1 MEYEDITFDEN
12 EGIATLT
19 LNRPDRRNALSEGM
33 IEGIVA
39 ALDQVQKNNQIKVLV
54 ITGAGKAF
62 CAGGDIRRMGDRS
75 GMFGGN
81 AAELRDNYRFGIQ
94 RIPLALR
101 KLDKPTIA
109 SVNGSAMGAGC
120 DLACMCDIRIASEEA
135 KFSSSFVNVGLVPG
149 DGGTFFLP
157 RIVGLSKACE
167 MIFTGE
173 VIDAKEGQRIGLVSR
188 VVSPTELARATG
200 DLALKI
206 AKGPSVAIR
215 MAKLAIY
222 KGLESDLS
230 ANLELLAHLQAIAQN
245 TEDHKEGVT
254 AFLEKRA
261 PNFRG
266 K

>member
-1 MEYEDITFDEN
+1 MEYQDITFELS
-12 EGIATLT
+12 EGVATIT
-19 LNRPDRRNALSEGM
+19 LNRPERRNALSEGM
-33 IEGIVA
+33 IDSIVA
-39 ALDQVQKNNQIKVLV
+39 ALDRAQKDQAVKVLV
-54 ITGAGKAF
+54 ITGVGKAF
-62 CAGGDIRRMGDRS
+62 CAGGDIKRMDERG

-81 AAELRDNYRFGIQ
+81 PAELRDNYRFGIQ

-109 SVNGSAMGAGC
+109 AVNGAAMGAGC
-120 DLACMCDIRIASEEA
+120 DIACMCDIRIASEEA
-135 KFSSSFVNVGLVPG
+135 RFSSSFVNVGLVPG

-173 VIDAKEGQRIGLVSR
+173 IIDAKEAQRIGMISK
-188 VVSPTELARATG
+188 VVPSSELAKATEE
-200 DLALKI
+200 LALKI
-206 AKGPSVAIR
+206 AKGPTLTIR

-222 KGLESDLS
+222 QGLEGTLS

-245 TEDHKEGVT
+245 TEDHKEGVK
-254 AFLEKRA
+254 AFMEKRT
-261 PNFRG
+261 PNFQG

>member
-1 MEYEDITFDEN
+1 MGYQDITFDVK
-12 EGIATLT
+12 EGIAIIT
-19 LNRPDRRNALSEGM
+19 LNRPEKRNALSEGM
-33 IEGIVA
+33 VEDIVV
-39 ALDQVQKNNQIKVLV
+39 ALDQVQRDYAIKVLI

-62 CAGGDIRRMGDRS
+62 CAGGDIKRMDERG

-81 AAELRDNYRFGIQ
+81 LAELRDNYRFGIQ
-94 RIPLALR
+94 RIPQALS

-109 SVNGSAMGAGC
+109 SVNGAAMGAGC
-120 DLACMCDIRIASEEA
+120 DLTCMCDIRIASERA

-157 RIVGLSKACE
+157 RVVGLSKACE

-173 VIDAKEGQRIGLVSR
+173 VIDAKEAGRIGLVSR
-188 VVSPTELARATG
+188 VVSSTELAKVTG
-200 DLALKI
+200 GLASKI

-230 ANLELLAHLQAIAQN
+230 ANLDLLAHLQAIAQN
-245 TEDHKEGVT
+245 TEDHMEGVK
-254 AFLEKRA
+254 AFLDKR
-261 PNFRG
+261 PPIFQG